1 MRDIKQSVI
10 IRSEFVSLLSN
21 LEIMALN
28 FYNQKDSITLM
39 NAWSKESKPF
49 LFIVS
54 YDREKNI
61 ILPLDKIDE
70 TEIKYDFGGVTNASP
85 YNKIQTKQEVC
96 FTRTPLSFEEFEK
109 SFSRVVAG
117 LKRGD
122 SFLCNL
128 TCETPVGCSV
138 EPEELFYR
146 TQARYKLWVKG
157 QFVLFSPEIF
167 VRIKDGIIRS
177 YPMKGTIDASFPN
190 AESYIL
196 SDVKES
202 AEHATIVDLI
212 RNDLSQIAYPVWV
225 ERYRY
230 IDKLHTSNGEILQVS
245 SEVCGK
251 IDNINGSLGS
261 VLFALLP
268 AGSITG
274 APKPSTCRI
283 IEEAETHDRNFY
295 TGVCGIFDGEQVD
308 SAVMIRF
315 IEERNNGLYFKSG
328 GGITTRSNAMSE
340 YNELIQKV
348 YVSVR

>member
-1 MRDIKQSVI
+1 ML
-10 IRSEFVSLLSN
+10 FN
-21 LEIMALN
+21 LDKMALN
-28 FYNQKDSITLM
+28 FHNQKDSIALM

-54 YDREKNI
+54 YDRERNI
-61 ILPLDKIDE
+61 ILALDEVDQ
-70 TEIKYDFGGVTNASP
+70 TNIKYDFEGVTNAIPKNQSEA
-85 YNKIQTKQEVC
+85 KQEVC
-96 FTRTPLSFEEFEK
+96 FSRQPLSFDEFEK
-109 SFSRVVAG
+109 SFSRVITG

-128 TCETPVGCSV
+128 TCETPVNCSV
-138 EPEELFYR
+138 DPEELFYR

-157 QFVLFSPEIF
+157 EFVLFSPEIF
-167 VRIKDGIIRS
+167 VKIKDGIIRS
-177 YPMKGTIDASFPN
+177 YPMKGTIDAAFPN
-190 AESYIL
+190 AEETIL

-212 RNDLSQIAYPVWV
+212 RNDLSQVAYPVWV

-251 IDNINGSLGS
+251 IGNINGSLGS
-261 VLFALLP
+261 VLFSLLP

-283 IEEAETHDRNFY
+283 INEAETHDRNFY
-295 TGVCGIFDGEQVD
+295 TGVCGIFDGKQVN

-315 IEERNNGLYFKSG
+315 IEERNNRLYFKSG

-348 YVSVR
+348 YVSIR